1 MALFTPEV
9 TWHEYSN
16 GIGSEDVASPPDGK
30 QARKISR
37 QIYDNAVAHVV
48 ELIP

>member
-16 GIGSEDVASPPDGK
+16 GIGSEFFASPPDASEIVRLVF
-30 QARKISR
+30 QFALLYR
-37 QIYDNAVAHVV
+37 
-48 ELIP
+48 